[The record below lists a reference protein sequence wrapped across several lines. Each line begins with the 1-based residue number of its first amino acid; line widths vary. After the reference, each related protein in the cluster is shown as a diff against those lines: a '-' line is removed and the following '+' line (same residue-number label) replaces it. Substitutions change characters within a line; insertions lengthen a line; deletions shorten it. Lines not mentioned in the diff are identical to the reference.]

1 MEFSY
6 LTKLRQIHPAWR
18 LMRADN
24 APLIVSFLHQA
35 FIVPNLRSI
44 KQSELVLILDDF
56 LYHLRQS
63 EGEDSFPKS
72 PHHYLED
79 WAHNDKG
86 WLRKF
91 YPIGSDEAAFDLTPS
106 TEKAIGWLVSL
117 NQASFVGTESR
128 LLMLFDLLKQM
139 VTGTETN
146 AEVRL
151 AELQQRKA
159 QIEAEM
165 RAIENGQLELMDD
178 TALKDRFLQFSQVA
192 RELLADFRQVEQN
205 FRELDQSVREK
216 IAGWDQG
223 KGQLLETVFGEQDAI
238 ADSDQGKSFRAFW
251 DFLMSSQSQNQ
262 LSDSLET
269 VFQLEP
275 IQSLQPDKSLKK
287 IHYDWLEAGEQTQRV
302 VSKLSQQLRRFL
314 DNQAYLENKRLVQK
328 IDELLR
334 QAIQLK
340 PQLPPNAQLT
350 GEFAEFMALDLPKLD
365 IDLPMERPLFSVP
378 LAQDFSLAVENDLG
392 EDVNIDALFD
402 QVFVDE
408 LALKE
413 QIEKML
419 QTQAQVNLPQ
429 VLEARPLTLGVAELI
444 GYLSLA
450 SKDDADARFAGV
462 LDESQQDQIQWHDL
476 DGNPRQ
482 AWLPRVIYARR

>member
-1 MEFSY
+1 M
-6 LTKLRQIHPAWR
+6 
-18 LMRADN
+18 
-24 APLIVSFLHQA
+24 
-35 FIVPNLRSI
+35 
-44 KQSELVLILDDF
+44 LDDF
-56 LYHLRQS
+56 LYHLRLS

-91 YPIGSDEAAFDLTPS
+91 YPTDSDEAAFDLTPG
-106 TEKAIGWLVSL
+106 TEKAIGWLAGL
-117 NQASFVGTESR
+117 NQAQFVGTESR
-128 LLMLFDLLKQM
+128 LRMLFDLLKQM

-146 AEVRL
+146 AELRMQ
-151 AELQQRKA
+151 ELQQRKA

-165 RAIENGQLELMDD
+165 RALENGQVDVMDD

-205 FRELDQSVREK
+205 FRELDQDVREK
-216 IAGWDQG
+216 IAGWDGG
-223 KGQLLETVFGEQDAI
+223 KGALLETVFGEQDTI

-251 DFLMSSQSQNQ
+251 DFLMSTQSQNE
-262 LSDSLET
+262 LTEALEK

-275 IQSLQPDKSLKK
+275 IQSLEPDRTLKK

-302 VSKLSQQLRRFL
+302 VSRLSQQLRRFL

-328 IDELLR
+328 IDALLR
-334 QAIQLK
+334 QSLQLK
-340 PQLPPNAQLT
+340 PQLPPNAQLKS
-350 GEFAEFMALDLPKLD
+350 EFANFMSLDLPKLE

-378 LAQDFSLAVENDLG
+378 MVQNFALTVQNDDG
-392 EDVNIDALFD
+392 EDVNVDALFD

-408 LALKE
+408 LLLKDH
-413 QIEKML
+413 IEKSL
-419 QTQAQVNLPQ
+419 QTQPQINLPE
-429 VLEARPLTLGVAELI
+429 LLSAHPLRLGVAELI

-450 SKDDADARFAGV
+450 SQDDSEARFSGV
-462 LDESQQDQIQWHDL
+462 LDESQQDLIQWQDL
-476 DGNPRQ
+476 EGQNRQ
-482 AWLPRVIYARR
+482 TWLPRVIYSRR